1 MIKDKD
7 LSKVK
12 MLVMDVDGTMTDGKI
27 YVGANGEE
35 FKAFNVRDGYRL
47 INMEKYNII
56 PVIITGK
63 KSEILANRAAELKI
77 EEVHQ
82 GVDYKLKVLDEVI
95 KRYQLS
101 YENVAYIGDDVND
114 IDCIKVCY
122 LNACPADAID
132 EVIDVVDYVC
142 KSNGGN
148 GAVREFIDLII
159 KKQLERKKNNES
171 DLVLGEYR

>member
-7 LSKVK
+7 LSNIKL
-12 MLVMDVDGTMTDGKI
+12 LVMDVDGTLTDGKI
-27 YVGANGEE
+27 YVGDNGEV

-47 INMEKYNII
+47 ISIEKYNII

-63 KSEILANRAAELKI
+63 KSEILAKRAAELKI
-77 EEVHQ
+77 EEVYQ
-82 GVDYKLKVLDEVI
+82 GIDDKLKVLDEVI
-95 KRYQLS
+95 NRYQLS

-114 IDCIKVCY
+114 IDCMKVCY
-122 LNACPADAID
+122 FKACPADAID
-132 EVIDVVDYVC
+132 EVIEVVDYIC

-159 KKQLERKKNNES
+159 KN
-171 DLVLGEYR
+171 